1 MSQFQKNLAL
11 WLVISLLMIMLF
23 NMMTQKDTDQNQ
35 INYTEFL
42 SAIDDGRVTSI
53 TFQGNQISGVYKD
66 GEKFKTYAPMDEQ
79 LIPDLKEKGIVIEAK
94 PAEDQGFWFTL
105 LVSWGPIILLIAVW
119 IFFMR
124 QMQSGGGKA
133 MSFGKSKA
141 KLLTDSQGQVTFK
154 DVAGVDE
161 AKQELEEVVEF
172 LKDPKK
178 FTKLGGKIP
187 KGVLLVGSPGTG
199 KTLLARS
206 VAGEAGV
213 PFFTISGSDFVEM
226 FVGVGASRGAR
237 PVSAGE
243 EERPVYNLYR

>member
-23 NMMTQKDTDQNQ
+23 NMMTQKETEQKQ

-42 SAIDDGRVTSI
+42 TAVEDGRITNI
-53 TFQGNQISGVYKD
+53 TFQGNQVTGLYDD
-66 GEKFKTYAPMDEQ
+66 GSKFQTHAPMDED
-79 LIPDLKEKGIVIEAK
+79 LIPELKKKGIIIEAK
-94 PAEDQGFWFTL
+94 PVDDQGFWFTL
-105 LVSWGPIILLIAVW
+105 LISWGPILLLIAVW

-141 KLLTDSQGQVTFK
+141 KLLTDTQGQVTFK

-172 LKDPKK
+172 LKDPKSSPSLAAK
-178 FTKLGGKIP
+178 SLKVFCWS
-187 KGVLLVGSPGTG
+187 VLPVQVRHCWP
-199 KTLLARS
+199 
-206 VAGEAGV
+206 V
-213 PFFTISGSDFVEM
+213 P
-226 FVGVGASRGAR
+226 
-237 PVSAGE
+237 
-243 EERPVYNLYR
+243 